1 MPNPIDDL
9 GCTQAAVHESGVG
22 FAIFDQQDVA
32 HSSTV
37 EAVLPAAIVPS
48 LVSQLG
54 QGMGYSPYACCD
66 CVPTSSNCP
75 LPIRRLILRSLLG
88 LIATLPDGPSRPVI
102 IPGRENV
109 MNLPPLH
116 P

>member
-9 GCTQAAVHESGVG
+9 GCTQAAVHKSGVG

-48 LVSQLG
+48 LVNQLG
-54 QGMGYSPYACCD
+54 HGMGYSPYACCEW
-66 CVPTSSNCP
+66 VPTSSAFSAGAYCH
-75 LPIRRLILRSLLG
+75 LARWYRS
-88 LIATLPDGPSRPVI
+88 ARYYPS
-102 IPGRENV
+102 RENV
-109 MNLPPLH
+109 M
-116 P
+116 